1 MGTTTTK
8 KCSVFRVKK
17 GNKME
22 KMTYQKITI
31 WLMQNNFKLKE
42 KNKVIEIWYNNTLP
56 DVAITIMKKGGL
68 KNE

>member
-1 MGTTTTK
+1 M
-8 KCSVFRVKK
+8 KK
-17 GNKME
+17 GENME
-22 KMTYQKITI
+22 KMTYQKITM

-56 DVAITIMKKGGL
+56 DLAITIMKKGEL